1 MSFINKIK
9 QDMYNAMKE
18 GNKHATSTLRVL
30 LSELKEKSIEKKD
43 DLTDE
48 ESIKIIKTLVKQRK
62 ESAEVY
68 TKAGRKDL
76 AKKEKNE
83 SEILK
88 IYLPEILSEKESR
101 ELVINTIEEISAND
115 ISQMGQ
121 VMSMVMKKGKGKID
135 GTLANKI
142 VRELL
147 K

>member
-1 MSFINKIK
+1 MSFIEKIK
-9 QDMYNAMKE
+9 KNMYNAMKE
-18 GNKHATSTLRVL
+18 SDKQATSTLRIL

-43 DLTDE
+43 DLTDD

-68 TKAGRKDL
+68 TKAGREDL
-76 AKKEKNE
+76 AKKEQNE
-83 SEILK
+83 LEILK
-88 IYLPEILSEKESR
+88 IYLPKILSEEETR
-101 ELVINTIEEISAND
+101 ELVISTIEEISASD

-121 VMSMVMKKGKGKID
+121 VMSMVMKKGKDKVD
-135 GTLANKI
+135 GSLANKI

>member
-1 MSFINKIK
+1 MSFIEKIK
-9 QDMYNAMKE
+9 KDMYKAMKE
-18 GNKHATSTLRVL
+18 SNKQATSTLRIL
-30 LSELKEKSIEKKD
+30 LSALKEKSIEKKD
-43 DLTDE
+43 DLTND

-68 TKAGRKDL
+68 TKGGREDL
-76 AKKEKNE
+76 AKKEQSE
-83 SEILK
+83 LEILK
-88 IYLPEILSEKESR
+88 IYLPEILSEEESR
-101 ELVINTIEEISAND
+101 ELVISTIEEISAND

-121 VMSMVMKKGKGKID
+121 VMSMVMKKGKGMVD

>member
-1 MSFINKIK
+1 MSFIEKIK
-9 QDMYNAMKE
+9 KDMYKAMKE
-18 GNKHATSTLRVL
+18 SNKQATSTLRIL
-30 LSELKEKSIEKKD
+30 LSELKEKSIEKKE
-43 DLTDE
+43 DLTND

-76 AKKEKNE
+76 AKKELNE
-83 SEILK
+83 LEILK
-88 IYLPEILSEKESR
+88 IYLPEILSEEESR
-101 ELVINTIEEISAND
+101 ELVISTIEEISAND

-121 VMSMVMKKGKGKID
+121 VMSMVMKKGKGKVD

>member
-43 DLTDE
+43 DLTND

-62 ESAEVY
+62 ESADIY
-68 TKAGRKDL
+68 TKAGREDL
-76 AKKEKNE
+76 AKKEQNE
-83 SEILK
+83 LEILK
-88 IYLPEILSEKESR
+88 IYLPEILSEEQSR
-101 ELVINTIEEISAND
+101 ELVISTIEELSASD
-115 ISQMGQ
+115 ISLMGL
-121 VMSMVMKKGKGKID
+121 VMSMIMKKGKSKVD

-142 VRELL
+142 VR
-147 K
+147 